1 MPWLLSYDHDR
12 RADWSNLRE
21 EGLVLAHSAG
31 TISRLWQKGLAME
44 TAPAVASGGLDG
56 IPLILR
62 DQQVETWTQDGVGY
76 LRPTP
81 S

>member
-1 MPWLLSYDHDR
+1 MLVSIDVIKYPNK
-12 RADWSNLRE
+12 SNLRE